1 MKFLDVYIGVP
12 GRVHDAR
19 VFRTSPIFAQVHAM
33 PNNLHL
39 LGDSAYPLSINVM
52 TPFRDNG
59 HLNAIQTNYNISH
72 SSARSIIERAFGRL
86 KGKFRRLKYLDIFNP
101 DFGSEII
108 SAACV
113 LHNFIIMHD
122 GEDDEEFQADAGI
135 INEYD
140 GNEPDANRNL
150 AVEKRAQ
157 ISEHLRLH

>member
-19 VFRTSPIFAQVHAM
+19 VFRTSLIFAQVHAM

-140 GNEPDANRNL
+140 GNEPDANMNL